1 MGEEAPAGL
10 TLMEKIFGLLLT
22 LMGFIAVYYAWQTQ
36 KLEHFGLS
44 FFVTF
49 GLLLIALGIFMVLAK
64 AEKR

>member
-1 MGEEAPAGL
+1 MGGEAPAGL

-36 KLEHFGLS
+36 GLEQFGLG

-49 GLLLIALGIFMVLAK
+49 GLVLIALGIFIVLAK
-64 AEKR
+64 AEWR